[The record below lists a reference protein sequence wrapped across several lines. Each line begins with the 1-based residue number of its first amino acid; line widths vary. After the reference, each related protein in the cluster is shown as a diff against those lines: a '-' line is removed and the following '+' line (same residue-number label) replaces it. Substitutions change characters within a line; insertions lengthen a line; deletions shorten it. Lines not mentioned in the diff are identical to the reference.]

1 MFPSDADAAGSGT
14 ISSEPLWY
22 TVSEVQ
28 DASQVVGIL
37 DERVTEK
44 LTQKDF
50 SSKCT
55 ANTHWND

>member
-1 MFPSDADAAGSGT
+1 VFPSDADAAGSGT

-44 LTQKDF
+44 LNINQ
-50 SSKCT
+50 SSVRRTETILCCL
-55 ANTHWND
+55 

>member
-28 DASQVVGIL
+28 DTSQVVGIL

-50 SSKCT
+50 SSTCT
-55 ANTHWND
+55 ANTHWKD